1 MISLEAISDLEIL
14 DYLEIYG
21 STVECAKKLN
31 ISQSSC
37 SRRYRAFSE
46 MFNLDFDNDGESYG
60 CSQNLDVLT
69 SLREA
74 AQKLR
79 IRSGS
84 PRVCQGW
91 QLGDHSLVD
100 RASGLR
106 EVEIR
111 PMNSWTLLSL
121 LDRRLIDLAVMGLY
135 EFQSLLD
142 APLDR
147 LKRQRLDLS
156 ASVQCVPVCR
166 WSYTLVARADH
177 PLQGRTNLTAK
188 DLARFPSPSLPLG
201 VAPHLMVAL
210 QRQGLA
216 NHTSGLHNYESGR
229 WEGFAADGHGLSY
242 CSPAMLPKAASTW
255 SLSPLQ
261 YKLGIHEWMAVVGQR
276 DVLGDSRFPDYLKV
290 LWTNLKGLIPQ
301 DGSQSGWLAR

>member
-1 MISLEAISDLEIL
+1 MISLEAVSDLEIL

-21 STVECAKKLN
+21 STVECAKQLN

-37 SRRYRAFSE
+37 SRRYRAFSDT
-46 MFNLDFDNDGESYG
+46 FKLSFDHDGEAYG
-60 CSQNLDVLT
+60 CSRNLDVLT

-84 PRVCQGW
+84 PRVCRGW
-91 QLGDHSLVD
+91 QLGDLTLVD
-100 RASGLR
+100 QTSGLR

-111 PMNSWTLLSL
+111 PMSSWTLLSL
-121 LDRRLIDLAVMGLY
+121 LDRRLIDLAVMGIY

-142 APLDR
+142 APMES

-156 ASVQCVPVCR
+156 VSVHCVPVCQ
-166 WSYTLVARADH
+166 WGYALVARRDH
-177 PLQGRTNLTAK
+177 PLQGRDDLSAK

-216 NHTSGLHNYESGR
+216 NHTSGLHYYESAR

-242 CSPAMLPKAASTW
+242 CSPAMLPKVASTW

-261 YKLGIHEWMAVVGQR
+261 YKLGINEWMAVVGQR

-290 LWTNLKGLIPQ
+290 LWSNMKGLVKGDGPQ
-301 DGSQSGWLAR
+301 STWIY